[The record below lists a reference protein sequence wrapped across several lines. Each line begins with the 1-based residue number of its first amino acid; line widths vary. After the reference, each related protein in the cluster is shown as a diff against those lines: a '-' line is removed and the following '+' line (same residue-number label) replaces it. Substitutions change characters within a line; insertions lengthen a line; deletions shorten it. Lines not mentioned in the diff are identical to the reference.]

1 MHPLI
6 KSYIETSSPPEV
18 VMKHFFELEPSNKM
32 IANLYKVCQQLSIPR
47 TGPREFVC
55 DDSFLFDMDY
65 DNDLIA
71 LYYQLNARLASICHK
86 DEVAAILYKR
96 SDAYI
101 DQETPPHIK
110 LITKSGMLKGSA
122 LFEYFEEHL
131 AEYAETS
138 PRYANSF
145 GGHYQRLACLGRFSQ
160 AKLLDFYFDN
170 NLFKPD
176 LNRMALVNFVNGIET
191 YQLVKIK
198 EFKEKVFSIDLERDP
213 IPSLHDSILWI
224 YKLLYQVL
232 FERDLWPASH
242 FDKNKN
248 ILAMYYLLNRQS
260 EKALQIAKEF
270 FYLDVSNM
278 ISYTLLRC
286 ELVNKNYESA
296 YQIIRGFL
304 EADSEDFLAYFFYA
318 RTEIALGNKQ
328 DASKYFNH
336 SLHLARKY
344 QADELIDFEIS
355 LSYELSVADL
365 RFLLENSGKPDVITS
380 PLIIS
385 SPKNNT
391 PQYEAMKGTS
401 KNALEVKTKIYSYAN
416 SELPV
421 LITGET
427 GVGKDLVAKMLHDQS
442 NRKHLEFYAVNCGA
456 ISESLLQSE
465 LFGHVA
471 GSFTG
476 AHKTHKGVFEAV
488 GKGTILLDEIGE
500 ISPAL
505 QVALLRV
512 LDQNEF
518 KPIGSS
524 ATKKCRCRILFATNA
539 RLEKLVEENKFRKDL
554 LFRLKRLEINIP
566 PLRDRAQ
573 DIPELILHFLSLGR
587 SDAKTPVVSN
597 DLMKA
602 FQNYSWPGNIRQ
614 LKNEMEKLRVLHSEK
629 LIYFIDDFPFKDHPP
644 ERKRRER
651 TTAIFKATTVNNST
665 IATVLNKSNHS
676 IRRLAKMRD
685 LFNSH
690 KIFTRKELIEITK
703 GSPKT
708 VSSDLDQLCDE
719 GHIVRKQPTPAP
731 RTHYFE
737 LKN

>member
-1 MHPLI
+1 
-6 KSYIETSSPPEV
+6 
-18 VMKHFFELEPSNKM
+18 
-32 IANLYKVCQQLSIPR
+32 
-47 TGPREFVC
+47 
-55 DDSFLFDMDY
+55 MDY

-71 LYYQLNARLASICHK
+71 LYYQLNARLANICHK
-86 DEVAAILYKR
+86 KEVAALLFKR
-96 SDAYI
+96 SNAYI
-101 DQETPPHIK
+101 DENTPPHIR
-110 LITKSGMLKGSA
+110 LITKSGMLTGSA
-122 LFEYFEEHL
+122 LFDYYEEHL
-131 AEYAETS
+131 AKYAATS

-145 GGHYQRLACLGRFSQ
+145 GEHYQKLACLGRFSQ

-191 YQLVKIK
+191 YQINMIK
-198 EFKEKVFSIDLERDP
+198 QFKEKVFSIELEKDP

-248 ILAMYYLLNRQS
+248 ILAMYYLLNRQN

-270 FYLDVSNM
+270 FYSDVSNM

-296 YQIIRGFL
+296 YQIIRGIL
-304 EADSEDFLAYFFYA
+304 EADSDDFLAYFFYA
-318 RTEIALGNKQ
+318 RTEISIGNKQ
-328 DASKYFNH
+328 NASKYFNH

-344 QADELIDFEIS
+344 QAEELINFEIS
-355 LSYELSVADL
+355 LAYELSIADL
-365 RFLLENSGKPDVITS
+365 RFFLENSSKPDVVTS
-380 PLIIS
+380 PIIVS
-385 SPKNNT
+385 SP
-391 PQYEAMKGTS
+391 PEEALKGTS
-401 KNALEVKTKIYSYAN
+401 KNAVEVKAKINSYAN
-416 SELPV
+416 SDLPV

-442 NRKHLEFYAVNCGA
+442 NRKQLEFYAVNCGA

-476 AHKTHKGVFEAV
+476 ANKTHKGVFEAV

-524 ATKKCRCRILFATNA
+524 TAKKCQCRILFATNA
-539 RLEKLVEENKFRKDL
+539 SLEKLVDENKFRKDL

-566 PLRDRAQ
+566 PLRERAQ
-573 DIPELILHFLSLGR
+573 DIPELVLHFLSVGR
-587 SDAKTPVVSN
+587 SDAKVPVVSS

-602 FQNYSWPGNIRQ
+602 FQEYSWPGNVRQ
-614 LKNEMEKLRVLHSEK
+614 LKNEMEKLRVMHSEK
-629 LIYFIDDFPFKDHPP
+629 LIYFMDDYPFKNHPV

-651 TTAIFKATTVNNST
+651 TTAIFKAATVNNST
-665 IATVLNKSNHS
+665 ITTVLNKSNHS
-676 IRRLAKMRD
+676 IRRLAKMRE
-685 LFNSH
+685 LFSTH
-690 KIFTRKELIEITK
+690 KVFTRKELIEITK

-708 VSSDLDQLCDE
+708 VSSDLDQLCEE
-719 GHIVRKQPTPAP
+719 GHIIRKQPTPAP